1 MGSKTESLS
10 QIVHPVLSI
19 VYLGRITNALSST
32 LVYGYRMQTLEEIK
46 AIPGPRGIATQKN
59 RHYVVSKS
67 MVHHW
72 TGET

>member
-1 MGSKTESLS
+1 
-10 QIVHPVLSI
+10 
-19 VYLGRITNALSST
+19 
-32 LVYGYRMQTLEEIK
+32 MQTLEEIK